1 MDNWCELKERSSIN
15 GFKEKGVIYDIKWN
29 KENRNFC

>member
-1 MDNWCELKERSSIN
+1 MGNWCELKGRNSIN
-15 GFKEKGVIYDIKWN
+15 EFKEKEVIYDIKWN